1 MEKRDFIPF
10 EEVLDRSFGKPGT
23 AEREALEMRT
33 ELWLVGRKIRDIRE
47 AKKLTQED
55 LGKLIGVQKAR
66 ISRIENGNNLTLDT
80 IMKVFKAL
88 DVDAKIHIGS
98 KGVDFAVA

>member
-1 MEKRDFIPF
+1 MESMKFYTH
-10 EEVLDRSFGKPGT
+10 EEVLDEIYGKPGT
-23 AEREALEMRT
+23 SERDAFETRIEMR
-33 ELWLVGRKIRDIRE
+33 LVGWEIRKIRE
-47 AKKLTQED
+47 AKKLSQED

-66 ISRIENGNNLTLDT
+66 ISKIENGNNLTVET
-80 IMKVFKAL
+80 IVKVFKAL